1 MARLLGGD
9 DSDSPDEEEERPR
22 RSGVF
27 RRRQRRRRGP
37 PAPRRSASLAA
48 VGVPAVLV
56 VTAVTALW
64 ISRTK
69 RVELPPPPRPGD
81 DFTGDPPSE
90 AQGANSIFD
99 TDISTLE
106 VLRRHATAL
115 GQL

>member
-22 RSGVF
+22 RRAWSGEG
-27 RRRQRRRRGP
+27 RP
-37 PAPRRSASLAA
+37 PADGSS
-48 VGVPAVLV
+48 
-56 VTAVTALW
+56 W
-64 ISRTK
+64 K
-69 RVELPPPPRPGD
+69 MGD

-115 GQL
+115 GEL

>member
-1 MARLLGGD
+1 MGN
-9 DSDSPDEEEERPR
+9 
-22 RSGVF
+22 
-27 RRRQRRRRGP
+27 
-37 PAPRRSASLAA
+37 
-48 VGVPAVLV
+48 
-56 VTAVTALW
+56 
-64 ISRTK
+64 
-69 RVELPPPPRPGD
+69 

>member
-9 DSDSPDEEEERPR
+9 DSDSLDT
-22 RSGVF
+22 GV
-27 RRRQRRRRGP
+27 RQAVEHVYWGEGRP
-37 PAPRRSASLAA
+37 PADGSS
-48 VGVPAVLV
+48 
-56 VTAVTALW
+56 W
-64 ISRTK
+64 K
-69 RVELPPPPRPGD
+69 MGD

-90 AQGANSIFD
+90 AQGAHSIFD

>member
-1 MARLLGGD
+1 MRLFDRGKNPVGQGRQLVDLGAAGIPD
-9 DSDSPDEEEERPR
+9 GIQDGGCTSDLRIATLGQGNRCAGS
-22 RSGVF
+22 S
-27 RRRQRRRRGP
+27 
-37 PAPRRSASLAA
+37 
-48 VGVPAVLV
+48 
-56 VTAVTALW
+56 W
-64 ISRTK
+64 K
-69 RVELPPPPRPGD
+69 MGD